1 MLIFL
6 SVLSLIVIWFG
17 LWYDKKAKIKASEVE
32 AAKIQAIEIEK
43 RNKIETFRN
52 TVQSTIAQ
60 FLENH
65 ELVQMAKNFI
75 DNLPSDFYTSQR
87 FLIYFDLELE
97 VLASDLGQTLYF
109 VSEEQK
115 EFFYADSSF
124 LDRNKFEIDSYFDK
138 RFKFYVFLSQF
149 IKETDVISEEQKT
162 DFGLFVT
169 SLLINKIVPK
179 HFAEKFEQENKQYF
193 EDIETLNLD
202 DAITRYCFIETF
214 TPDNEFSF
222 GCFIYYLIE
231 HKKFGNDNAD
241 FLECYQIVM
250 PKLEDCLRYKE
261 YDSFINKL
269 KTPTSQKR
277 YSIDDV
283 DLMGGLDFEK
293 FVAELFTK
301 MGYSAEVTKA
311 SGDQGIDVIAS
322 KNGSSIGIQAKC
334 YSGSVGNSAIQEVVA
349 GKTHYKLDKALVVT
363 NSFFTESAQQL
374 AQSNSVILWD
384 RNILKQKIDECF

>member
-6 SVLSLIVIWFG
+6 SILSLIVICFG
-17 LWYDKKAKIKASEVE
+17 LWYEKKANIKDSEVE
-32 AAKIQAIEIEK
+32 AAKIQVIEIEK
-43 RNKIETFRN
+43 RKKIESFRN
-52 TVQSTIAQ
+52 TVQSTTSQ
-60 FLENH
+60 LLDNH
-65 ELVQMAKNFI
+65 ELVEMAKNFI
-75 DNLPSDFYTSQR
+75 DNLPSNFYTNQR
-87 FLIYFDLELE
+87 FLIYFDLHLE
-97 VLASDLGQTLYF
+97 FVAQNFGQNLF
-109 VSEEQK
+109 LVSEEQK
-115 EFFYADSSF
+115 EFFYADDSF
-124 LDRNKFEIDSYFDK
+124 VDRNKTEIEAYFDK

-169 SLLINKIVPK
+169 SLFIDKIVPK
-179 HFAEKFEQENKQYF
+179 HFSEKFEQENKQYF

-202 DAITRYCFIETF
+202 DAITRYSFIETL
-214 TPDNEFSF
+214 TPDSEFSF

-231 HKKFGNDNAD
+231 HKKFENDNAD
-241 FLECYQIVM
+241 FFECYQIAL
-250 PKLEDCLRYKE
+250 PKLEERLRYKE
-261 YDSFINKL
+261 YDRFINKL

-283 DLMGGLDFEK
+283 DLMGGLDFEH
-293 FVAELFTK
+293 FIAELFTK

-363 NSFFTESAQQL
+363 NSVFTESAQQL